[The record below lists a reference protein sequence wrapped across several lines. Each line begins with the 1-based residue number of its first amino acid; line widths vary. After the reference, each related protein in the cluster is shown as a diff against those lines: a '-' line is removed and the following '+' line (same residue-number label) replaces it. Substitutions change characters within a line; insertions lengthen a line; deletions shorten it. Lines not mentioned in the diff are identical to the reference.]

1 MRLLTWNLHAGHRGR
16 AADQAASIAGFDLA
30 LLQEAVEGPAH
41 AGVLAAGWPHQA
53 FARARG
59 RLGGGAQGN
68 LLLSR
73 QPIATWTGHDLSN
86 HPLERRVG
94 LHAEIA
100 GLHLVTVHLDL
111 SGLGR
116 RLQLARLLELLPA
129 SGPLVLAGDCNDW
142 SLALDRLL
150 QRHGLVEAH
159 RAVHGRVA
167 RTWPARAPL
176 LGLDRIYV
184 RDVAV
189 LDAGRLDAGGGSDH
203 HGVWAEL
210 GLSPSGASAR
220 R

>member
-1 MRLLTWNLHAGHRGR
+1 MRLLTWNLHTGHRGN
-16 AADQAASIAGFDLA
+16 AAAQAAAIAPFDLA
-30 LLQEAVEGPAH
+30 LLQEVVDGPRH
-41 AGVLAAGWPHQA
+41 VGVLAPGWPHHA

-59 RLGGGAQGN
+59 RLDGGAQGN

-73 QPIATWTGHDLSN
+73 QPIATWTAHDLSN

-94 LHAEIA
+94 LHAEID
-100 GLHLVTVHLDL
+100 GVHLVTVHLDL

-116 RLQLARLLELLPA
+116 RRQLARLLELIPA

-150 QRHGLVEAH
+150 QRHGLIEAH

-189 LDAGRLDAGGGSDH
+189 RDAGRLDAAGSSDH

-210 GLSPSGASAR
+210 SPPGASAR
-220 R
+220 H

>member
-16 AADQAASIAGFDLA
+16 ATAQAAAIAGFDLA
-30 LLQEAVEGPAH
+30 LLQEVVVGPDH
-41 AGVLAAGWPHQA
+41 AAVLAASWPHLA

-59 RLGGGAQGN
+59 RLGGGALGN
-68 LLLSR
+68 LLLAR
-73 QPIATWTGHDLSN
+73 RPIATWTGHDLSN

-94 LHAEIA
+94 LHAEID

-116 RLQLARLLELLPA
+116 RLQLARLLALMPT

-142 SLALDRLL
+142 SLELDRLL
-150 QRHGLVEAH
+150 QSHGLVEAH
-159 RAVHGRVA
+159 RAMHGRVA

-184 RDVAV
+184 RGVAV
-189 LDAGRLDAGGGSDH
+189 HDAGRLPAAGSSDH
-203 HGVWAEL
+203 HGVWADL
-210 GLSPSGASAR
+210 G
-220 R
+220 

>member
-1 MRLLTWNLHAGHRGR
+1 MRLLTWNTHTGHRGH
-16 AADQAASIAGFDLA
+16 AAAQAASLTDFDLA
-30 LLQEAVEGPAH
+30 LLQEVVDGPAH
-41 AGVLAAGWPHQA
+41 GEILAAGWPHHA

-59 RLGGGAQGN
+59 RLDGGAQGN

-86 HPLERRVG
+86 HPFERRVG
-94 LHAEIA
+94 LHAEID
-100 GLHLVTVHLDL
+100 GLHLITVHLDL

-116 RLQLARLLELLPA
+116 RRQLARLLALMPT

-159 RAVHGRVA
+159 RAIHGRVA

-189 LDAGRLDAGGGSDH
+189 RDAGRLDAGGGSDH
-203 HGVWAEL
+203 HGVWAEI
-210 GLSPSGASAR
+210 SRSGASAR
-220 R
+220 H

>member
-1 MRLLTWNLHAGHRGR
+1 MRVLTWNLHAGHRGNAAAQAQAIRR
-16 AADQAASIAGFDLA
+16 ADPDVAM
-30 LLQEAVEGPAH
+30 LQEVVEGSAH
-41 AGVLAAGWPHQA
+41 ADVLAAGWAHQA

-73 QPIATWTGHDLSN
+73 QPIATWTAQDLSN

-94 LHAEIA
+94 LHAQIT

-111 SGLGR
+111 SGFGR
-116 RLQLARLLELLPA
+116 RLQLARLLELMPDN
-129 SGPLVLAGDCNDW
+129 GPLILAGDCNDW

-150 QRHGLVEAH
+150 LRQGLSEAH
-159 RAVHGRVA
+159 RAACGRVA

-184 RDVAV
+184 RGLCVI
-189 LDAGRLDAGGGSDH
+189 DAQRLDAQGLSDH
-203 HGVWAEL
+203 HGVV
-210 GLSPSGASAR
+210 ASVEPAGS
-220 R
+220 

>member
-1 MRLLTWNLHAGHRGR
+1 MRVVTWNTHTGHRGQ
-16 AADQAASIAGFDLA
+16 ASAQAAAIAPFDIA
-30 LLQEAVEGPAH
+30 LLQEAVDGPAH
-41 AGVLAAGWPHQA
+41 AGVLAADWPHLA

-59 RLGGGAQGN
+59 RVGGGAQGN

-73 QPIATWTGHDLSN
+73 RPIATWTGHDLSN
-86 HPLERRVG
+86 HPFERRVG
-94 LHAEIA
+94 LHAEIS
-100 GLHLVTVHLDL
+100 GLHFITVHLDL

-116 RLQLARLLELLPA
+116 RLQLARLLALMPA

-159 RAVHGRVA
+159 RAKHGRVA

-184 RDVAV
+184 RDVTV
-189 LDAGRLDAGGGSDH
+189 RDAGRLDAAGSSDH

-210 GLSPSGASAR
+210 TVG
-220 R
+220 